1 MDDAPPA
8 KRRRTDDADAPEMPL
23 VRSTEYWFDDGNI
36 ILQVESTQFRLT
48 KSMLSMHSTVFRDMF
63 MMPLPADE
71 PTVEN
76 CPVVVLSGDSPQDW
90 IHLLGAMY
98 PKCLIDE
105 VPSLELIAAIL
116 RLSKKY
122 DFSAFHKDCIRRLKT
137 EFPTTLEEYD
147 ALNSWACIKYE
158 EFIYFDLMRLAKEIG
173 LHSILPLVYC
183 VALTMERDG
192 YIETILDP
200 EDASVSPGD
209 RLACILGVAK
219 LLILQSH
226 TTMAW
231 LALDSDPH
239 IPSARCIQPLKCVAS
254 VKEVIL
260 DLSKTHFP
268 HIWVV
273 DYWNESWDGDMCV
286 SCRSKA
292 KEVFEAGRKACWD
305 KLPGAFGLP
314 AWDKLKS
321 LDLD

>member
-1 MDDAPPA
+1 VSH
-8 KRRRTDDADAPEMPL
+8 KGICR
-23 VRSTEYWFDDGNI
+23 
-36 ILQVESTQFRLT
+36 
-48 KSMLSMHSTVFRDMF
+48 
-63 MMPLPADE
+63 
-71 PTVEN
+71 
-76 CPVVVLSGDSPQDW
+76 
-90 IHLLGAMY
+90 
-98 PKCLIDE
+98 CLIDE

-183 VALTMERDG
+183 LALTMKRDR
-192 YIETILDP
+192 YIETVGPIVFRGQRYQSSPIQILDP
-200 EDASVSPGD
+200 EDASVSPDD
-209 RLACILGVAK
+209 RLACTLGVAK

-239 IPSARCIQPLKCVAS
+239 IPSAMCIQPLKCVGS

-260 DLSKTHFP
+260 DLSEIHFP

-273 DYWNESWDGDMCV
+273 DYWNESWDGEMCV

-292 KEVFEAGRKACWD
+292 KEVFAAGRKACWD